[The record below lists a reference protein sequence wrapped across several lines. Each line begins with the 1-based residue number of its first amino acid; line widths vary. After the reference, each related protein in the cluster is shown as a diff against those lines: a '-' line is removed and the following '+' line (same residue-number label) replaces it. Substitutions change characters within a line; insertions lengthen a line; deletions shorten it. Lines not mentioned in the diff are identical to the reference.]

1 MGQEESGM
9 SNGYSRDRMSNSRM
23 DRDRDGRYSED
34 NFRYSEDRGRSYE
47 SYGYSRGND
56 MRSKLMDM
64 AREAK
69 NENERLAIMECVDKM
84 R

>member
-1 MGQEESGM
+1 MEDKTIDFYSFEEIT
-9 SNGYSRDRMSNSRM
+9 SRM

-34 NFRYSEDRGRSYE
+34 RYSEGRSYD

-69 NENERLAIMECVDKM
+69 NENERLAIMDCVEKM